1 MKKHFPSILT
11 AVIVILYIFF
21 PDFLPG
27 PLDDLAVAIIGA
39 IINTRLAAKNSEA
52 KNSEDSENT
61 I

>member
-1 MKKHFPSILT
+1 MKKYFPSILT

-27 PLDDLAVAIIGA
+27 PLDDVAVAIIGV
-39 IINTRLAAKNSEA
+39 IISNRLAAKN
-52 KNSEDSENT
+52 KEDN

>member
-27 PLDDLAVAIIGA
+27 PLDDIAVAIIGA
-39 IINTRLAAKNSEA
+39 IINTRLAAKNSAA

>member
-27 PLDDLAVAIIGA
+27 PLDDIAVTIIGV
-39 IINTRLAAKNSEA
+39 IINNRLAAKSVAENSA
-52 KNSEDSENT
+52 KNND
-61 I
+61 